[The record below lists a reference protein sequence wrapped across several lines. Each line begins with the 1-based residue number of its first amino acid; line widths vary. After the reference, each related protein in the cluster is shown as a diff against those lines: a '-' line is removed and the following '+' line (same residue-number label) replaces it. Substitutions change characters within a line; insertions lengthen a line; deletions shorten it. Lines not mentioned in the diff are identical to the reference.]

1 MPTQSVG
8 QLIKGRFMGA
18 WEFSSIEQQKYERL
32 KLVYLTIAFFCVI
45 GAYTLTKEL
54 KDSILLATLGGP
66 EYIPWVK
73 WAVMIGLAPAILLY
87 SKLVDSLRRYQLL
100 CLYAF
105 GFAILNLVFAYFI
118 GHPTIGIANTDT
130 GTHRW
135 LGGIF
140 YLFVESYSPF
150 VVSVFWAFAN
160 SINSPE
166 SAKNNYGFMTA
177 GSKLGGLIAAAAA
190 WFLFS
195 YSGASDIMNHQIA
208 LVFSSAFL
216 FIVPV
221 VILLMMKH
229 IPGRFLHGYEAA
241 YQVEKQKKKEG
252 KDKTGVF
259 AGLSMFFRYPYVL
272 GIFGMVYFYE
282 VVATV
287 LGYLRVSIA
296 HSNAA
301 GLSDVSSYL
310 FATAFIMQLVGF
322 FISLVGTSA
331 LLRLLGER
339 LCLLLIP
346 LTSGLLLAVF
356 IFWPSP
362 LMLAA
367 AWIIL
372 KALNYAFSWPV
383 RESLYIPTVKEI
395 KFKSKSWID
404 AFGSKFAKSSG
415 SAFNVLTHKLSESMY
430 MPVHSLFFAGL
441 IGMWFMAAS
450 LLGKRFETAVLNNE
464 VIGEEPDEL
473 EA

>member
-1 MPTQSVG
+1 
-8 QLIKGRFMGA
+8 MGA
-18 WEFSSIEQQKYERL
+18 WEFSSTEQQRYERL
-32 KLVYLTIAFFCVI
+32 KLLYLTIAFFCVV
-45 GAYTLTKEL
+45 GAYTVTKEL
-54 KDSILLATLGGP
+54 KDSILLATLGGK

-73 WAVMIGLAPAILLY
+73 WAVMFGLAPAILLY
-87 SKLVDSLRRYQLL
+87 AKLVDSMRRYQLL
-100 CLYAF
+100 CFYAIL
-105 GFAILNLVFAYFI
+105 FAVLNLVFAYFI
-118 GHPTIGIANTDT
+118 GHETIGITNTNT
-130 GTHRW
+130 GGHRW
-135 LGGIF
+135 LGWLF

-177 GSKLGGLIAAAAA
+177 GSKMGGLIAAGGA
-190 WFLFS
+190 WLWFT
-195 YSGASDIMNHQIA
+195 YSGASDIMNHQLA
-208 LVFSSAFL
+208 LIFSSVFL
-216 FIVPV
+216 LVVPV
-221 VILLMMKH
+221 VIFAMMKH

-241 YQVEKQKKKEG
+241 YQVEKKKKKEG
-252 KDKTGVF
+252 KEKTGVF

-287 LGYLRVSIA
+287 LSYLRVGVA
-296 HSNAA
+296 QANAT
-301 GLSDVSSYL
+301 GSLSDVSSFL
-310 FATAFIMQLVGF
+310 FASVFLMQLVGF
-322 FISLVGTSA
+322 FISFVGTSA
-331 LLRLLGER
+331 LLRILGER

-346 LTSGLLLAVF
+346 LTSGVLLAIF
-356 IFWPSP
+356 IFYPSP
-362 LMLAA
+362 MMLVF
-367 AWIIL
+367 AWIAL

-415 SAFNVLTHKLSESMY
+415 SAFNVFTHKLSETMY
-430 MPVHSLFFAGL
+430 MPTHALFFAGL
-441 IGMWFMAAS
+441 VGMWFMAAS